1 MENTKNHSKAAKARE
16 KWRLLQQ
23 EQKLQNQ
30 KIKSEE
36 NAILLKVAH
45 KRQKTNDAIADSA

>member
-36 NAILLKVAH
+36 NGILLNVAY
-45 KRQKTNDAIADSA
+45 KR

>member
-1 MENTKNHSKAAKARE
+1 MENSKHQTKAAKARE

-23 EQKLQNQ
+23 GKKLQNQ

-36 NAILLKVAH
+36 NGILLNFAY
-45 KRQKTNDAIADSA
+45 KR